1 MLLLF
6 LKCWDHTHVPPGL
19 STHKINHG
27 FTWVSLVFGRKGD
40 SNSASLG
47 LRSGANGTLYSRLL
61 GCNKNSLS
69 LLFHGCPCMWII
81 RDWLGLLCFVLF
93 LLIQFSPLSKDVKM
107 SFSPS
112 KPFSLCIL
120 LKYSDTFLPGQQ
132 NHGVLLGRTSPRKLE
147 YLHPSQTS
155 FFLALLSLAGQD
167 QSYIQR
173 SPSFST

>member
-1 MLLLF
+1 M
-6 LKCWDHTHVPPGL
+6 PPGL

-27 FTWVSLVFGRKGD
+27 FTWVSLFFGRKGD
-40 SNSASLG
+40 STSVSLR
-47 LRSGANGTLYSRLL
+47 LQSGANGAVYSRLL

-81 RDWLGLLCFVLF
+81 RDWLGLLYFVLF
-93 LLIQFSPLSKDVKM
+93 LLIQFSPLSKNVKM
-107 SFSPS
+107 SFSPF

-120 LKYSDTFLPGQQ
+120 LKYPDTFPPGQK
-132 NHGVLLGRTSPRKLE
+132 NHGVLLGRTSPHKLE

-155 FFLALLSLAGQD
+155 SFLALLSLAGQG

-173 SPSFST
+173 SPSFIT